1 MLTPYADKPQG
12 LHGGGHRRGNNN
24 NWISDVKFCPNGEF
38 VAFSAHDGH
47 VFIYETTNLKS
58 SINGKNKGKF
68 WWFISTFTYIVGLQ
82 PSPHKCW
89 GKKNDLFDNLFFS
102 CLLLSFLSQQVV
114 KKINI

>member
-12 LHGGGHRRGNNN
+12 LHGGGNRRGNNN

-58 SINGKNKGKF
+58 SINGKNKGKC

-82 PSPHKCW
+82 PSPHKFW
-89 GKKNDLFDNLFFS
+89 GGGGAIFFDNLFLFLS
-102 CLLLSFLSQQVV
+102 CLFFLNRWSR
-114 KKINI
+114 K